1 MAFQV
6 LRGEDLDWSVTNPL
20 GVANTNLTGAVGF
33 YGFTARISRLDPG
46 QAIPRHRHRFQTE
59 LYVVLAGRGRIR
71 IEETLL
77 DVEPLSSVLVEPDA
91 VRQVFNDTD
100 EQVMWLIVGAPAE
113 HFVISD
119 ESHAAERARLY
130 PDGREALPPEL
141 EAGI

>member
-1 MAFQV
+1 M
-6 LRGEDLDWSVTNPL
+6 G
-20 GVANTNLTGAVGF
+20 GVSHSLSSCST
-33 YGFTARISRLDPG
+33 TARRTSAPPPTGIRVAVTLC
-46 QAIPRHRHRFQTE
+46 
-59 LYVVLAGRGRIR
+59 GRVR

-130 PDGREALPPEL
+130 PDGIEALPPEL